1 MSKQIIGMEK
11 ILNTTKEKLNKLFT
25 EKKMPESHGLNHCLT
40 VLGHMETAIASG
52 LANSSGSSLITPQ
65 KDLTLKLAALLHEAD
80 DHKYFP
86 DNKEFQN
93 ARMICDQSIPSEF
106 ENKTDVIS
114 EVILMISL
122 VSASVNGNSVPEAA
136 KCDPTLLWPRY
147 CDRLESIGVIGAV
160 RCYQYTHESGEAL
173 MIETTPR
180 PKTEEEVW
188 SEVKEARWNG
198 YQSGINSAS
207 MMDHYYDKLLH
218 IAKFDMDFICNE
230 YLVSEAKK
238 RVQPLVDVCV
248 ESGLSGV
255 APVESIKKLEKS
267 LA

>member
-1 MSKQIIGMEK
+1 MEK

-106 ENKTDVIS
+106 ENKMNQNNQNIITYIIIV
-114 EVILMISL
+114 
-122 VSASVNGNSVPEAA
+122 
-136 KCDPTLLWPRY
+136 
-147 CDRLESIGVIGAV
+147 
-160 RCYQYTHESGEAL
+160 
-173 MIETTPR
+173 
-180 PKTEEEVW
+180 
-188 SEVKEARWNG
+188 
-198 YQSGINSAS
+198 
-207 MMDHYYDKLLH
+207 
-218 IAKFDMDFICNE
+218 
-230 YLVSEAKK
+230 
-238 RVQPLVDVCV
+238 
-248 ESGLSGV
+248 
-255 APVESIKKLEKS
+255 
-267 LA
+267 